1 MIEIKQVIKRGLI
14 TLLIVSLLRQA
25 SIAQSNSESEMAQNI
40 LKATGV
46 QGGFIVHLGCGKGK
60 LTAALRPNDRYLVHG
75 LDGNVKNIA
84 QARQYIRSLGVYDPV
99 SVEHFA
105 QERLP
110 YIDNLV
116 NLIVCET
123 PGQVNMKEIMRV
135 LCPEGVA
142 YFKKEQ
148 HLDKKGQTATGR
160 DRRVDALSV
169 RCQR

>member
-60 LTAALRPNDRYLVHG
+60 LTAAYTHIFPDA
-75 LDGNVKNIA
+75 I
-84 QARQYIRSLGVYDPV
+84 RQ
-99 SVEHFA
+99 A